1 MEADDTW
8 ENKAGTQR
16 DQITVARKELL
27 VSDSTE
33 QVSAM
38 RNFQLIWKP
47 RVRRNIIYKAFL
59 FFLPLLLVEIP
70 LGFRPVRLMH
80 ISGIKRKTEQSVSS
94 VEVKESLVEVD
105 EGLQVEYHGKE
116 SMWL

>member
-1 MEADDTW
+1 
-8 ENKAGTQR
+8 
-16 DQITVARKELL
+16 
-27 VSDSTE
+27 
-33 QVSAM
+33 
-38 RNFQLIWKP
+38 
-47 RVRRNIIYKAFL
+47 
-59 FFLPLLLVEIP
+59 
-70 LGFRPVRLMH
+70 MH